1 MPSINALIILLASL
15 ATGRPL
21 LGLVLVVAFGIGMAV
36 VLGGVGLGLVYA
48 TRWVEGSARV
58 PSMARLA
65 AWAPAIASVAILV
78 LGAYLTGQAIAGTPT
93 L

>member
-15 ATGRPL
+15 AAGRPL

-65 AWAPAIASVAILV
+65 AWAPAIASIAILV